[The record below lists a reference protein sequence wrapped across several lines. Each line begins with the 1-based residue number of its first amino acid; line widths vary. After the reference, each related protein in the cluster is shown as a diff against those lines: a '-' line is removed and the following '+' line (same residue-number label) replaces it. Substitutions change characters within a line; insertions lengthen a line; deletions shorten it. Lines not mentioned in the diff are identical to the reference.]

1 MGTVTVKGGI
11 WLGVLV
17 CLWTLVMGVTG
28 WYKHPT
34 LLNLFWVVVAIEVG
48 LLVWGLCQTSAARTY
63 WPQVGAG
70 TLASVVAA
78 AIIFCGSMLFTA
90 VVFPHYFEEL
100 RALQEQLLTAQGK
113 TADQIAAAQ
122 ALAAPFQTP
131 VINALMGVS
140 GTIVTGFVAS
150 LVIAAFCRKK

>member
-1 MGTVTVKGGI
+1 MSVPVKT
-11 WLGVLV
+11 GVLIGV
-17 CLWTLVMGVTG
+17 ACVVWTFVMGFSG
-28 WYKHPT
+28 WYKDPA

-48 LLVWGLCQTSAARTY
+48 LLVWGLRQTAAANTY

-70 TLASVVAA
+70 TLAAVVAA
-78 AIIFCGSMLFTA
+78 AFIFCGSMVFTSL
-90 VVFPHYFEEL
+90 VFPQYFDEL
-100 RALQEQLLTAQGK
+100 RTLQAEMLKAKGQTD
-113 TADQIAAAQ
+113 DQIAAVQ

-131 VINALMGVS
+131 LINALTGVV

>member
-1 MGTVTVKGGI
+1 MSVPVKT
-11 WLGVLV
+11 GVLIGV
-17 CLWTLVMGVTG
+17 ACVVWTFVMGFTG
-28 WYKHPT
+28 WYKHPA

-48 LLVWGLCQTSAARTY
+48 LLVWGLRQTSAVNTY

-78 AIIFCGSMLFTA
+78 IFIFCGSLLFTSL
-90 VVFPHYFEEL
+90 VFPQYFEEL
-100 RALQEQLLTAQGK
+100 RAIQAEMLKAKGQ
-113 TADQIAAAQ
+113 TADQITAMQ
-122 ALAAPFQTP
+122 AMAAPFQTP
-131 VINALMGVS
+131 LMNALTGVV

>member
-1 MGTVTVKGGI
+1 MSIPVKT
-11 WLGVLV
+11 GVMIGV
-17 CLWTLVMGVTG
+17 ACVVWTFVMGFTG

-48 LLVWGLCQTSAARTY
+48 LLVWGLCQTSAGRTY

-100 RALQEQLLTAQGK
+100 RAVQEQMLTAQGK
-113 TADQIAAAQ
+113 TADQIAAVQ

>member
-1 MGTVTVKGGI
+1 MSSPVKT
-11 WLGVLV
+11 GVFIGV
-17 CLWTLVMGVTG
+17 ACVLWTFIMGFTG

-34 LLNLFWVVVAIEVG
+34 LLNLFWVVVAIEIG
-48 LLVWGLCQTSAARTY
+48 FLVWGLRQTAAVNGY

-78 AIIFCGSMLFTA
+78 ALIFCGSMLFTS

-100 RALQEQLLTAQGK
+100 RTIQAGMLTAKGQ
-113 TADQIAAAQ
+113 TADQIAAVQ

-131 VINALMGVS
+131 LINALSGVV
-140 GTIVTGFVAS
+140 GTVVTGFVAS